1 MLKAVK
7 NNVFRVCN
15 NRWNIL
21 ELLDV
26 DFPRSTVL
34 FGARFERSVITH
46 LADAVRRLRYKTISR
61 RSILFNPQLGYIA
74 IKALLLRT
82 IVFFFLFIFVSIK

>member
-1 MLKAVK
+1 MPGRGKDRADQQIENSHCMLKAVK

-15 NRWNIL
+15 KRWNIL

-46 LADAVRRLRYKTISR
+46 LVDAVRRRPL
-61 RSILFNPQLGYIA
+61 
-74 IKALLLRT
+74 
-82 IVFFFLFIFVSIK
+82 